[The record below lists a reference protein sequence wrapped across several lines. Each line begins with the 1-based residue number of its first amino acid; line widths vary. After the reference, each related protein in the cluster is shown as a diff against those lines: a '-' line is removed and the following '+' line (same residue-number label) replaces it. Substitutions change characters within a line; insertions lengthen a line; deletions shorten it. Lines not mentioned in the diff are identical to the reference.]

1 MTTTDENQDRRIE
14 KLEERV
20 NNDERELTALGTKV
34 QLVNDNLKSDIE
46 KTNADLRERIEN
58 LKSDIK
64 TDHVRIN
71 ESISELDEAVKTMN
85 ESLQNL
91 YITQKGSGTKVEFN
105 EKIIWTIVGIAGA
118 VALAFIQ
125 ELLRAGG
132 AG

>member
-20 NNDERELTALGTKV
+20 NTDERELTALGTKV
-34 QLVNDNLKSDIE
+34 QLVNDSLKTDIE
-46 KTNADLRERIEN
+46 KTNDDLRERIDN

-64 TDHVRIN
+64 NDHVRIN
-71 ESISELDEAVKTMN
+71 QSITEVDDAVKTMN
-85 ESLQNL
+85 KSLQNL

-105 EKIIWTIVGIAGA
+105 EKVIWTIVGIAGA
-118 VALAFIQ
+118 IGLAFIQ